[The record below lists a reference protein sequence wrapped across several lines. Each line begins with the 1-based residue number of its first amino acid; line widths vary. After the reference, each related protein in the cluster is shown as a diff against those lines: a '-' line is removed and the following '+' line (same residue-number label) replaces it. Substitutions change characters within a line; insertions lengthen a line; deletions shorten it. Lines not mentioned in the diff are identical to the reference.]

1 MAETTGSMMN
11 QHCGKN
17 RHLKPS
23 KFDRELLL
31 EFNLGPQHM
40 LEGLVE
46 EVYYVMKKQFIYK
59 KNSKGKLVSTV
70 SKLADPS
77 HGAANTCLLLKA
89 SSRQVS
95 LSGRQNTPLPAERVL
110 TKNYIQQYRD
120 YQETRFPQLL
130 FTPARIGL

>member
-23 KFDRELLL
+23 KFGRELFL

-46 EVYYVMKKQFIYK
+46 EAVHLQEELQGQTGVDR
-59 KNSKGKLVSTV
+59 VE
-70 SKLADPS
+70 
-77 HGAANTCLLLKA
+77 TC
-89 SSRQVS
+89 
-95 LSGRQNTPLPAERVL
+95 
-110 TKNYIQQYRD
+110 
-120 YQETRFPQLL
+120 
-130 FTPARIGL
+130 